1 MLSSNPLETHF
12 LYHLHAALC
21 WKGQT
26 IVLEIKF
33 MGTHPQDPLPLLH
46 HTLFSK
52 NTGSSST
59 SLLRNTLSQRAFQSD
74 CFLYHF
80 LPPLHFLFFF
90 FLFLRPHPISPGLS
104 RCLRTGTEPRAL
116 IIMISCGA
124 LWLQLLRAEG
134 RSPASGAGRELGSN
148 PWLSKT
154 PPPYPKQNLVRII
167 LPVFRT
173 RQLAKH
179 FVLHLRKTM
188 NT

>member
-90 FLFLRPHPISPGLS
+90 LPLS
-104 RCLRTGTEPRAL
+104 
-116 IIMISCGA
+116 
-124 LWLQLLRAEG
+124 
-134 RSPASGAGRELGSN
+134 
-148 PWLSKT
+148 
-154 PPPYPKQNLVRII
+154 PPPPHLSWLVPLSENRNRAQSVDNHDF
-167 LPVFRT
+167 LWCP
-173 RQLAKH
+173 LAAAAQS
-179 FVLHLRKTM
+179 
-188 NT
+188 

>member
-1 MLSSNPLETHF
+1 MERPDYGSGNKIYGHSP
-12 LYHLHAALC
+12 
-21 WKGQT
+21 
-26 IVLEIKF
+26 
-33 MGTHPQDPLPLLH
+33 
-46 HTLFSK
+46 
-52 NTGSSST
+52 TGPSSSFT
-59 SLLRNTLSQRAFQSD
+59 
-74 CFLYHF
+74 
-80 LPPLHFLFFF
+80 
-90 FLFLRPHPISPGLS
+90 PHPIFQKHRFQLHKSAQKTLSHRGRFKVTVFSIISSPHFTSCFFSSSFSAPTPSLLACP

-124 LWLQLLRAEG
+124 LWLQLLRAEA

-188 NT
+188 NA